1 MKVRVENYSKVIR
14 KDTVLD
20 RISLEFESGNVYGLR
35 GVNGSGKTMLLRA
48 ICGLIYATEGEV
60 IIDGQVLG
68 RDISFPPSVGVLIEN
83 PGFLPDLSGYDNLY
97 ALSQIKKKIG
107 KTEIEEMMQ
116 RFGLEPKEKKYYR
129 KYSLG
134 MKQKLGLC
142 AAFMEQPDLI
152 LLDEPTNALDEHS
165 VEVLEKEIQS
175 QKERGALIILA
186 SHERETLDRLSD
198 EVIEIENGRIKS
210 SRKNA
215 EVG

>member
-1 MKVRVENYSKVIR
+1 M
-14 KDTVLD
+14 
-20 RISLEFESGNVYGLR
+20 
-35 GVNGSGKTMLLRA
+35 
-48 ICGLIYATEGEV
+48 
-60 IIDGQVLG
+60 G